1 MSVDKLEDRVYSSED
16 ARLKFLDLS
25 KKGGLAQLTRNEAKT
40 SNSAQQQFLKVILSI
55 AKRLNVLTDVSP
67 LRFIISSIQSGD
79 SLDRDKVQERM

>member
-40 SNSAQQQFLKVILSI
+40 SNTAQ
-55 AKRLNVLTDVSP
+55 
-67 LRFIISSIQSGD
+67 
-79 SLDRDKVQERM
+79 